1 MYAVSHENRKRKK
14 LEKHRSLTILGSVL
28 FFYLFSMFNKDS
40 CMNVCG
46 PVSRA
51 VAWSWVIF
59 TTLYFLLSL
68 AVPVIISK
76 AQNQAMQGSFQNGQ
90 LNGYNSAFSLMGQAL
105 TSQVKEGCKQA
116 LPLTVG
122 SGQTIGVVNVDCLP
136 KPQAGAPAPQ
146 PAK

>member
-28 FFYLFSMFNKDS
+28 FFYHFLMFNKDS

-51 VAWSWVIF
+51 VAWAWVIF

-68 AVPVIISK
+68 AVPVIVSK

-116 LPLTVG
+116 LPLTV
-122 SGQTIGVVNVDCLP
+122 
-136 KPQAGAPAPQ
+136 
-146 PAK
+146 

>member
-14 LEKHRSLTILGSVL
+14 LEKQRSLTILGSVL
-28 FFYLFSMFNKDS
+28 FFYLFSMFNKDA

-51 VAWSWVIF
+51 VAWAWVIF

-68 AVPVIISK
+68 AVPVIVSK

>member
-1 MYAVSHENRKRKK
+1 
-14 LEKHRSLTILGSVL
+14 
-28 FFYLFSMFNKDS
+28 
-40 CMNVCG
+40 MNVCG

-51 VAWSWVIF
+51 VAWAWVIF

-68 AVPVIISK
+68 AVPVIVSK

-116 LPLTVG
+116 LPLTV
-122 SGQTIGVVNVDCLP
+122 
-136 KPQAGAPAPQ
+136 
-146 PAK
+146 

>member
-68 AVPVIISK
+68 AVPVIVSK

>member
-51 VAWSWVIF
+51 VAWAWVIF

-68 AVPVIISK
+68 AVPVIVSK

>member
-68 AVPVIISK
+68 AVPYIIRDVSS
-76 AQNQAMQGSFQNGQ
+76 QNIALQQSFINGQQNGA
-90 LNGYNSAFSLMGQAL
+90 NSAFGMMGQAL

-116 LPLTVG
+116 LPLTV
-122 SGQTIGVVNVDCLP
+122 
-136 KPQAGAPAPQ
+136 
-146 PAK
+146 